1 MYFEFDFELDFD
13 LAGFSENN
21 FLVRNLFLNNLSVRD
36 EEEKK
41 EKKVI
46 FLYYLLVATFLT

>member
-1 MYFEFDFELDFD
+1 MYFKFDFELDFD